1 MKPISKQ
8 PDPDREA
15 IETVPQLH
23 QTNTTFTRRWH
34 GTEQL
39 GMARYGTNNEYQLHE
54 VCGID
59 WSIPVTTL

>member
-1 MKPISKQ
+1 VKPISKQ

-39 GMARYGTNNEYQLHE
+39 GMARIMSTSYMRFVVLIGQFR
-54 VCGID
+54 
-59 WSIPVTTL
+59 